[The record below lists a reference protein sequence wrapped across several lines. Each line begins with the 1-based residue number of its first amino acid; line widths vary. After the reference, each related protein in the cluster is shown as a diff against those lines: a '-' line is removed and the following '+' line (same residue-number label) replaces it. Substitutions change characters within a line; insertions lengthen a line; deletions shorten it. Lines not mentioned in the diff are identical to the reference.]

1 LFGDSIAGSRDLREY
16 SGKTL
21 EEIIVDVA
29 MNDDTLCGKAELTVM
44 RDS

>member
-1 LFGDSIAGSRDLREY
+1 LFGNGIPGSRELRKY

-21 EEIIVDVA
+21 DKIMIDGA
-29 MNDDTLCGKAELTVM
+29 MNDDTLCGKAELAMM